1 MKLKFPPELYSLK
14 LGFTRVRVN
23 HEGTCMD
30 DDRLLLSIAATTWK
44 FVLMGVAFLCL
55 LAGFLLLG
63 LGAMAN
69 KYKYHCLLGI
79 CVILIVNNTPFMLE
93 YKLDNIKLFCVEFV
107 LTFRI
112 FLSHFIQE
120 QKGDSKVQSSG
131 NGSNS
136 WRGAT
141 MHSTRERQQTDPIRW
156 QSTAGKQTLPA

>member
-1 MKLKFPPELYSLK
+1 
-14 LGFTRVRVN
+14 
-23 HEGTCMD
+23 MD
-30 DDRLLLSIAATTWK
+30 DTRLLLSIAATTWK

-93 YKLDNIKLFCVEFV
+93 CKLDNITSLYIQFI
-107 LTFRI
+107 LTFGL

-120 QKGDSKVQSSG
+120 QKGNSKVQSSG
-131 NGSNS
+131 HCSNS
-136 WRGAT
+136 W
-141 MHSTRERQQTDPIRW
+141 
-156 QSTAGKQTLPA
+156 